1 MNIVSYLAGVS
12 TGVCITTIILI
23 MRDKHLEQV
32 KFEEEQI
39 TKAFLNDLRKIKGE
53 L

>member
-32 KFEEEQI
+32 KFEEEQVI
-39 TKAFLNDLRKIKGE
+39 KKFLNDSKK
-53 L
+53 